1 MSAIVAG
8 VDFGT
13 LSMRVSLFDS
23 ERSPVEIGDVL
34 PEIRRIAAEVRAAQ

>member
-1 MSAIVAG
+1 MSALVAG
-8 VDFGT
+8 VGLGT

-34 PEIRRIAAEVRAAQ
+34 PEIRRVAAEVRVAQ

>member
-1 MSAIVAG
+1 MSAIVPG

-23 ERSPVEIGDVL
+23 ERSPVGDVL